1 MGEPTAEPNAL
12 VRSALARSSLARSS
26 LARSSLACISV
37 WIATNLIR

>member
-1 MGEPTAEPNAL
+1 MAEPTAEPNAL

>member
-1 MGEPTAEPNAL
+1 MAEPTAEPNAL

-26 LARSSLACISV
+26 LACISV